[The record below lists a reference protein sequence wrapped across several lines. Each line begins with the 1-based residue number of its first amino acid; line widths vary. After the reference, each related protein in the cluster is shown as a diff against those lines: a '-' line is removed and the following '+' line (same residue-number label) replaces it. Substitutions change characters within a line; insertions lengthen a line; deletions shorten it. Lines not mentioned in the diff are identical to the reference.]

1 MSTRPNTP
9 GKHVNDIYGDLD
21 NPAKET
27 RPATPAATV
36 VLLRDADAGPE
47 VLMLRKN
54 SKIAFG
60 GMWVFPGGRIDPED
74 YPTDGDRDA
83 AARNAAAREAAEE
96 AGVTLDANEF
106 IWFAHWTPPPST
118 PVRFATWFFAA
129 RASDEAIDIDGGEIE
144 DHRWI
149 RPADALAKHA
159 EGEIDLV
166 PPTWV
171 TLHHLSLY
179 QPVDAARGV
188 GFAGRPLLRD
198 PRRQACRWRARCAV
212 GWRRRLRGLGRRPG
226 RTPAPPSNAGTG
238 LHFRERRRRLLIR
251 RAAINA
257 VRDALVPSRCPGTEH
272 VHRGRP

>member
-1 MSTRPNTP
+1 MSERSSAS
-9 GKHVNDIYGDLD
+9 GKHANDIYGDLD
-21 NPAKET
+21 KPAKET

-36 VLLRDADAGPE
+36 VLLRDTDDGPE

-74 YPTDGDRDA
+74 YPADGDRDT
-83 AARNAAAREAAEE
+83 AARNAAAREAEEE
-96 AGVTLDANEF
+96 AGVTLDSTEF
-106 IWFAHWTPPPST
+106 IWFAHWTPPAST

-159 EGEIDLV
+159 GGEIDLV

-179 QPVDAARGV
+179 QPVDALLAELGSHDARFYETRAVKRADGV
-188 GFAGRPLLRD
+188 RVALWTGDAGYEDWDADRDGSRHRLVMPEHGFTFEND
-198 PRRQACRWRARCAV
+198 AV
-212 GWRRRLRGLGRRPG
+212 
-226 RTPAPPSNAGTG
+226 
-238 LHFRERRRRLLIR
+238 
-251 RAAINA
+251 
-257 VRDALVPSRCPGTEH
+257 DY
-272 VHRGRP
+272 

>member
-1 MSTRPNTP
+1 MSEQSGGP
-9 GKHVNDIYGDLD
+9 GKHANDIYGDLD
-21 NPAKET
+21 NPARET

-36 VLLRDADAGPE
+36 VLLRDTDDGPE

-74 YPTDGDRDA
+74 YPADGDKDK

-96 AGVTLDANEF
+96 AGVTLDPAAF

-118 PVRFATWFFAA
+118 PVRFATWFFLA
-129 RASDEAIDIDGGEIE
+129 RAGDEAIDIDGGEIE

-149 RPADALAKHA
+149 RPADALEKHA

-179 QPVDAARGV
+179 QPVSA
-188 GFAGRPLLRD
+188 LLKELDSRD
-198 PRRQACRWRARCAV
+198 PRFYETRAVKRADGV
-212 GWRRRLRGLGRRPG
+212 RVALWAGDAGYEDWDADREGPRHRLVMP
-226 RTPAPPSNAGTG
+226 
-238 LHFRERRRRLLIR
+238 
-251 RAAINA
+251 
-257 VRDALVPSRCPGTEH
+257 EH
-272 VHRGRP
+272 GFTFENDVVDY

>member
-1 MSTRPNTP
+1 MSKSEEVPTR
-9 GKHVNDIYGDLD
+9 HANDIYGDLD
-21 NPAKET
+21 SPAKEA

-36 VLLRDADAGPE
+36 VLLRDTDDGPE
-47 VLMLRKN
+47 VLMLRKS

-74 YPTDGDRDA
+74 YPADGDKDT

-96 AGVTLDANEF
+96 AGVTLDPAAF

-129 RASDEAIDIDGGEIE
+129 RAGNEAIDIDGGEIE

-159 EGEIDLV
+159 EGAIDLV

-179 QPVDAARGV
+179 RPVSV
-188 GFAGRPLLRD
+188 LLEALDSRD
-198 PRRQACRWRARCAV
+198 PRFYETRAVKGADGVRVALWA
-212 GWRRRLRGLGRRPG
+212 GDAGYENWDADREGRR
-226 RTPAPPSNAGTG
+226 
-238 LHFRERRRRLLIR
+238 HRLVMPQHGFTFE
-251 RAAINA
+251 ND
-257 VRDALVPSRCPGTEH
+257 VVDY
-272 VHRGRP
+272 

>member
-1 MSTRPNTP
+1 MSTRPDSP
-9 GKHVNDIYGDLD
+9 GKHANDIYGDLD
-21 NPAKET
+21 NPAQET

-36 VLLRDADAGPE
+36 VLLRDTEDGPE

-74 YPTDGDRDA
+74 YPADGDRDA

-96 AGVTLDANEF
+96 AGVTLDATEF

-179 QPVDAARGV
+179 QPVDALLAELGAGDARFYETRAVKRADGV
-188 GFAGRPLLRD
+188 RVALWAGDAGYEDWDADREGPRHRLVMPEQGFAFEND
-198 PRRQACRWRARCAV
+198 V
-212 GWRRRLRGLGRRPG
+212 
-226 RTPAPPSNAGTG
+226 
-238 LHFRERRRRLLIR
+238 
-251 RAAINA
+251 
-257 VRDALVPSRCPGTEH
+257 VDY
-272 VHRGRP
+272 

>member
-36 VLLRDADAGPE
+36 VLLRDADDGPE

-74 YPTDGDRDA
+74 YPPDGDRDA

-179 QPVDAARGV
+179 QPVDALLAALGSQDARFYETRAVKRADGV
-188 GFAGRPLLRD
+188 RVALWAGDAGYEHWDADRQGPRHRLVMPEQGFTFEND
-198 PRRQACRWRARCAV
+198 V
-212 GWRRRLRGLGRRPG
+212 
-226 RTPAPPSNAGTG
+226 
-238 LHFRERRRRLLIR
+238 
-251 RAAINA
+251 
-257 VRDALVPSRCPGTEH
+257 VDY
-272 VHRGRP
+272 

>member
-1 MSTRPNTP
+1 MSKGQDKPT
-9 GKHVNDIYGDLD
+9 KHANDIYGDLD

-36 VLLRDADAGPE
+36 VLLRDTDDGPE

-74 YPTDGDRDA
+74 YPADGDKDT

-96 AGVTLDANEF
+96 AGVTLDPAAF

-118 PVRFATWFFAA
+118 PVRFATWFFVA
-129 RASDEAIDIDGGEIE
+129 RAGDEAIDIDGGEIE
-144 DHRWI
+144 KHRWI

-179 QPVDAARGV
+179 QPVGA
-188 GFAGRPLLRD
+188 LLEELDSRD
-198 PRRQACRWRARCAV
+198 PRFYETRAVKRADGV
-212 GWRRRLRGLGRRPG
+212 RVAMWTGDAGYDDWNADLSGPRHRLNM
-226 RTPAPPSNAGTG
+226 PAGGFSFENT
-238 LHFRERRRRLLIR
+238 
-251 RAAINA
+251 
-257 VRDALVPSRCPGTEH
+257 VVDY
-272 VHRGRP
+272 